1 MDGFA
6 ADYTYYIRELPQSAL
21 RTAPSGMGP
30 LAVHADFISLPR
42 PLPLGEVD
50 ANVVSRRRG
59 RGRFPAAPPL
69 PQEAGAVNAVRLY
82 DSSRENGI
90 PERPQTL
97 RYAENINNSSAEDGQ
112 SKAEAILDYFFFSC
126 SVSPS
131 RGVMYT
137 VVYTSYS
144 TMPGLAPLAFQMFFT
159 SVVSTATL
167 APVPAL

>member
-1 MDGFA
+1 M
-6 ADYTYYIRELPQSAL
+6 
-21 RTAPSGMGP
+21 
-30 LAVHADFISLPR
+30 
-42 PLPLGEVD
+42 D

-59 RGRFPAAPPL
+59 RGCFPAARPFPKETSVGKL
-69 PQEAGAVNAVRLY
+69 SF
-82 DSSRENGI
+82 SSTTSPRENGI
-90 PERPQTL
+90 PEHPQTL

-112 SKAEAILDYFFFSC
+112 SKAEAISDHFFFSC
-126 SVSPS
+126 SASPS

>member
-69 PQEAGAVNAVRLY
+69 PQEAGAADAVRLY
-82 DSSRENGI
+82 DPTREKANREN
-90 PERPQTL
+90 PQIFPIGKFKTIL
-97 RYAENINNSSAEDGQ
+97 PLNMARAQ
-112 SKAEAILDYFFFSC
+112 AEAILDHFFFSC
-126 SVSPS
+126 SASPS

>member
-1 MDGFA
+1 M
-6 ADYTYYIRELPQSAL
+6 TERV
-21 RTAPSGMGP
+21 R
-30 LAVHADFISLPR
+30 AV
-42 PLPLGEVD
+42 
-50 ANVVSRRRG
+50 
-59 RGRFPAAPPL
+59 L
-69 PQEAGAVNAVRLY
+69 PQEAGAADAGRLY
-82 DSSRENGI
+82 DPTRENGI